1 MCVCVCVCTHASPRL
16 EGLGR
21 GRGWRS
27 HRVRTD
33 VVLTALRGE
42 IDAQGRAGRRLPS
55 RAHSITAFTNNN
67 KNNSNNTHRHQSG
80 HSHSALDSK
89 APTAGVGR
97 GRGGERA
104 DEVSVQA
111 REAPG

>member
-1 MCVCVCVCTHASPRL
+1 MCVCMCVYTHASPRL

-21 GRGWRS
+21 GRGRRS

-33 VVLTALRGE
+33 VVLTALRG
-42 IDAQGRAGRRLPS
+42 DAHGRAGWWLPS

-67 KNNSNNTHRHQSG
+67 KNNSNNTHHHQSG

-89 APTAGVGR
+89 APTA
-97 GRGGERA
+97 RGGEGQGR
-104 DEVSVQA
+104 
-111 REAPG
+111 